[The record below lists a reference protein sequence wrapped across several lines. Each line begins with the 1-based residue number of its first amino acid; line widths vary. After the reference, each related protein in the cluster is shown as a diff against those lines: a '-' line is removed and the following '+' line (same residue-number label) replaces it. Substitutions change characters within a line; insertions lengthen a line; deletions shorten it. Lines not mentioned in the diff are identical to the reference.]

1 MNPALPLNK
10 LIILKMLDDVDFP
23 LTNSQ
28 ITEFMVS
35 FHYAEYFDVQET
47 LSDLKASHLVVE
59 EDIHHSTHY
68 HITETGEQTLNYYK
82 YLLPDSFV
90 SNITKYFNDNKISLR
105 NKVSVV
111 TGYAPISSGEY
122 AVHCQILEKG
132 LPIFDMTIHAPD
144 QEVAETM
151 CFNFEKEQAN
161 IYSDILMKLILES
174 ESPTPTSSESN

>member
-10 LIILKMLDDVDFP
+10 LIILKMLDEVDFP

-35 FHYAEYFDVQET
+35 FHYAEYFAVQET
-47 LSDLKASHLVVE
+47 FADLTASRLVVE

-68 HITETGEQTLNYYK
+68 HITEKGEQTLEYYK
-82 YLLPDSFV
+82 HLLPDSFLT
-90 SNITKYFNDNKISLR
+90 NITTYFKENHIELR

-144 QEVAETM
+144 QEAAETM

-161 IYSDILMKLILES
+161 IYSDVLMKLIMEPASTS
-174 ESPTPTSSESN
+174 EHTT